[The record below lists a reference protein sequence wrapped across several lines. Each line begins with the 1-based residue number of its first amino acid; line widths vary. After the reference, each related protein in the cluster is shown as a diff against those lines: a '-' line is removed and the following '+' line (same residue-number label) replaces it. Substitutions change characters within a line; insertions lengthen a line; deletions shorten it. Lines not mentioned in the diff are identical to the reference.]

1 MPITRNEVI
10 TAGEMLRPRR
20 DHYGNTRFTLLV
32 SRYDMDTV
40 YVPVFCRI
48 RIPENIKAHDR
59 ILVKGSL
66 ISFRERIGEGQ
77 YSPVLEID
85 AHEITKQEETG
96 RSSMPTLL
104 GRSTTSVRLPGTEGS
119 VPAAF
124 SAVFRSR

>member
-48 RIPENIKAHDR
+48 RIPDNIKSHDR
-59 ILVKGSL
+59 ILCLDDLRYFLTGESLREILKHENAKKGN
-66 ISFRERIGEGQ
+66 
-77 YSPVLEID
+77 
-85 AHEITKQEETG
+85 KQEIEK
-96 RSSMPTLL
+96 
-104 GRSTTSVRLPGTEGS
+104 
-119 VPAAF
+119 
-124 SAVFRSR
+124 